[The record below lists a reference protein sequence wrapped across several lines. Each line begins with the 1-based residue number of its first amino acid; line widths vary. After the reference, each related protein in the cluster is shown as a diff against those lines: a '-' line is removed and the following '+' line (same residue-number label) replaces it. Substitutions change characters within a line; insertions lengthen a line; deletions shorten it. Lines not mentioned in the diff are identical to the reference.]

1 MNGQQRKEEKII
13 TKFNKVNITLF
24 ECQIDL
30 LLDSL
35 VVYSYDTNEKYNNR
49 KLAKSKAEDSEKALI
64 KDTYYELMACKRENN
79 QKEQFIP

>member
-49 KLAKSKAEDSEKALI
+49 KLAKSKAEYSEKALI

-79 QKEQFIP
+79 QKEQFL

>member
-35 VVYSYDTNEKYNNR
+35 VVYSYDTNEKYKNR

-79 QKEQFIP
+79 QKEQFL

>member
-1 MNGQQRKEEKII
+1 MNGQQRREEKII

-35 VVYSYDTNEKYNNR
+35 VVYGYDTNEKYSNR
-49 KLAKSKAEDSEKALI
+49 KLAKSKLFPQSLKTILFGIFSFE
-64 KDTYYELMACKRENN
+64 
-79 QKEQFIP
+79 